1 MNLKRLL
8 TALQNV
14 HSDKMCPNAEFMG
27 CMTKQRTKLLSWSWA
42 GSVMNRSASIRR
54 YCGTFI
60 WRMISEYFSTW
71 IYCNCFLLTCHT
83 GSEWTAGAGQ
93 SCCSGSSWGDGCR
106 LRNTM
111 VCPVFS
117 VFGAVEIS
125 DRFWGDP
132 LDMANLS
139 EFIFWSMSCK
149 TPIMEVWNL
158 DWLISELWCLHSGEV
173 LASSGT

>member
-1 MNLKRLL
+1 MYILTKCAQMQNLWTAWWSKGQSFWVGVELDLWWIKPPASEGTGMFTWRMRGLCMFLDLNLKL
-8 TALQNV
+8 
-14 HSDKMCPNAEFMG
+14 
-27 CMTKQRTKLLSWSWA
+27 KLLL
-42 GSVMNRSASIRR
+42 
-54 YCGTFI
+54 F
-60 WRMISEYFSTW
+60 F
-71 IYCNCFLLTCHT
+71 FFPTCHT

-139 EFIFWSMSCK
+139 EFIFWSTSCK

-158 DWLISELWCLHSGEV
+158 DWLISELWCSHSGEV